1 MKLAAIYK
9 AITTPVPKASDNGK
23 LRLGFLT
30 SPAVKVT
37 LFQASA
43 ENNDPTW
50 ATARIVRIPTKG
62 PKSTPFASAP
72 PAECAAP
79 SCQKSVKF
87 AATAF
92 GLRPTKI
99 PTSTSPA
106 SAETL
111 A

>member
-23 LRLGFLT
+23 LRFGFFT

-50 ATARIVRIPTKG
+50 ATARIVRMPTNG
-62 PKSTPFASAP
+62 PARVPL
-72 PAECAAP
+72 AECAAE
-79 SCQKSVKF
+79 SLQKSVKL
-87 AATAF
+87 AAIAC
-92 GLRPTKI
+92 GLRPTRI
-99 PTSTSPA
+99 PTSTRPA

-111 A
+111 AM